1 MLSGSMIENNTII
14 SDLFIKYWKD
24 LGFWLLD
31 HWYWFVIAIVCY
43 FVFMFLYKYLRDLVL
58 KKL

>member
-1 MLSGSMIENNTII
+1 MFSGTVIESNTII
-14 SDLFIKYWKD
+14 SDLLLKYAKD
-24 LGFWLLD
+24 LGIWCFN
-31 HWYWFVIAIVCY
+31 HWYWFVGIIVWY